1 MGALRCR
8 WLVGSVVVGSV
19 VVGSLCS
26 WYCGCRGVVHVG
38 SLSFAIVAGNCVLVA
53 VLGMWGTHSDGNL
66 QNVGGGEHIAY
77 WGLDGNM
84 APRFAEHRYAVSL
97 VEVCANC

>member
-1 MGALRCR
+1 M
-8 WLVGSVVVGSV
+8 VGSVVVGSV

-26 WYCGCRGVVHVG
+26 WYCGIVHVG
-38 SLSFAIVAGNCVLVA
+38 SLSFAIVAGNCALVA

-66 QNVGGGEHIAY
+66 QNVGAGEHIAY

-84 APRFAEHRYAVSL
+84 APRVAEHRYAVSL